1 MIPSAPS
8 SLVLWGIG
16 VTSSQGSYIDALRHR
31 AFRLLTIA
39 QTQSM
44 IGVWAYS
51 VALVVFVYAETASP
65 GWVAASALA

>member
-1 MIPSAPS
+1 
-8 SLVLWGIG
+8 
-16 VTSSQGSYIDALRHR
+16 
-31 AFRLLTIA
+31 
-39 QTQSM
+39 M